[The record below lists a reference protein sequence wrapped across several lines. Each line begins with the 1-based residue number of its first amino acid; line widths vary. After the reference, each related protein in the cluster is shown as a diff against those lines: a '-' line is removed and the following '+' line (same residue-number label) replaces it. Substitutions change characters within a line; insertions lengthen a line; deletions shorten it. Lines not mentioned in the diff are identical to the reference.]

1 MYVSWKFKKV
11 LFEMM
16 KGEKR
21 EGQEEHGKG
30 GAKQCLTK
38 NIIWQ

>member
-1 MYVSWKFKKV
+1 MA

-16 KGEKR
+16 KGEKG

-30 GAKQCLTK
+30 HAEAVSK
-38 NIIWQ
+38 NTIWQ